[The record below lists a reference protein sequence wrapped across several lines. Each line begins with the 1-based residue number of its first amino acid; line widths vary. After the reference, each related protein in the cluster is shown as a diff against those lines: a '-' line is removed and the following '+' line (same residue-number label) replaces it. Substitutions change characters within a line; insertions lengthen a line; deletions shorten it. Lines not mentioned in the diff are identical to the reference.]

1 MNYLLAPGW
10 GLPAHSL
17 QPLADAL
24 QQGAS
29 PVHCAALDLGFF
41 GEPLIPTIADERPWI
56 LVGHSYGFY
65 YLLQHAR
72 QHWSHINIVGW
83 VSVCGFTHF
92 MRNPAEPKKPGTPR
106 RALDAMRARLQ
117 TDPQA
122 TLQDFYQRC
131 GLANDLTVPYH
142 YELSALSTHLALL
155 QNAQTTLPMQPL
167 LALAGERDEIVSPEL
182 SRVCFPPSPTVQV
195 QWFDATHALPR
206 THATACAQVIQA
218 WSTTL

>member
-1 MNYLLAPGW
+1 MNYLLAHGW

-29 PVHCAALDLGFF
+29 SVHCAALDLGFF
-41 GEPLIPTIADERPWI
+41 GEPLIPTIADERPWM

-72 QHWSHINIVGW
+72 QHWPHINIAGW

-92 MRNPAEPKKPGTPR
+92 MRNTTELNKVGTPR
-106 RALDAMRARLQ
+106 RALEAMRARLQ

-131 GLANDLTVPYH
+131 GLANDLAVPH
-142 YELSALSTHLALL
+142 HDEVNQLSAHLALL
-155 QNAQTTLPMQPL
+155 QNAQTTLPMQPV
-167 LALAGERDEIVSPEL
+167 LALAGERDEIVVPEL
-182 SRVCFPPSPTVQV
+182 SRACFAPSPTVQV

-206 THATACAQVIQA
+206 THATACAQAIQA
-218 WSTTL
+218 WSATL